1 MTWLT
6 NRVHLP
12 FGDEPSPAGGLL
24 LDREVARA

>member
-1 MTWLT
+1 MAWLT

-12 FGDEPSPAGGLL
+12 FGDAPAAAGELL